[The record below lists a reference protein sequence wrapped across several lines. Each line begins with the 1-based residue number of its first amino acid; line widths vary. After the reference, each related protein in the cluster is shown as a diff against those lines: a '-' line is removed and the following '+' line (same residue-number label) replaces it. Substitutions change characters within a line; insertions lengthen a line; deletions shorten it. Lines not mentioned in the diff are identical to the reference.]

1 MNKSIEKLMSEHRL
15 IEQVL
20 GSLAT
25 FLEKLGANPD
35 LPREHLAQFAG
46 FFRNFADRC
55 HHGKEEDRLFAK
67 MNVFGFP
74 REFGPISVMLL
85 EHSAGRCQVRAL
97 AEIGASQGPLTA
109 WEITQARE
117 HGDEFITLLLGHI
130 QKEDQI
136 LYPMAQQAIPA
147 HEFDQLDAACETFE
161 REEIGSSEIAKWTAL
176 AGALIAI
183 YPPDTDRIRAGA
195 ACTGCHGHS

>member
-55 HHGKEEDRLFAK
+55 HHGKEEDILF
-67 MNVFGFP
+67 
-74 REFGPISVMLL
+74 
-85 EHSAGRCQVRAL
+85 RAL
-97 AEIGASQGPLTA
+97 AEKPLSPA
-109 WEITQARE
+109 HRKAMNELAIE
-117 HGDEFITLLLGHI
+117 HVYIRKQIAQLVL
-130 QKEDQI
+130 QKEAF
-136 LYPMAQQAIPA
+136 LHGNKAGVAGAVGVLNSLAAFYPQHIDKEDHHFFIPA
-147 HEFDQLDAACETFE
+147 MEYLSMAEQEELMCQFAEFDRKLFHEKYSMLI
-161 REEIGSSEIAKWTAL
+161 EEMEKA
-176 AGALIAI
+176 
-183 YPPDTDRIRAGA
+183 
-195 ACTGCHGHS
+195 